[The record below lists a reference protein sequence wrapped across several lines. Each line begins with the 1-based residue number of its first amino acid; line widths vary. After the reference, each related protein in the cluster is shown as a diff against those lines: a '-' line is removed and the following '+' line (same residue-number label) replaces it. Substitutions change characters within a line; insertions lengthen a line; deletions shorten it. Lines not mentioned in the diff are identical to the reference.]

1 MKIGEAC
8 PPIGFGEMEFWMQL
22 LSAFGRGAISGTQA
36 RDRGAA
42 TPPQHYGFDSNL
54 TQALYWFGFEI
65 GNVIV
70 FGKRAS
76 G

>member
-1 MKIGEAC
+1 MRNI
-8 PPIGFGEMEFWMQL
+8 F
-22 LSAFGRGAISGTQA
+22 SALWHGVISGTQA
-36 RDRGAA
+36 RERSVA
-42 TPPQHYGFDSNL
+42 TPPEQYGFDASV

-70 FGKRAS
+70 FGKRSSTGS